1 MNLQELQTMA
11 AGIKNETRVGGN
23 TAERVGKAFECVAD
37 VIQQGVDEATI
48 KLDDLNVF
56 PTIPQEAINFVKNN
70 GKKAVLTVMDRD
82 FSVGVLSIFTDAQ
95 AQVLTEVFET
105 RLTLDSGR
113 FTKGHGYGGP
123 KKYWRNYG
131 IKQAYNGGAVKK
143 QEWTDWKDCED
154 DTASMLAKHS
164 KYLLEIFDGS
174 PNGEQRDLQAVVA
187 EINSLFTDEFK
198 RCLFTSFINETGTRM
213 LYYNSTARLSSNVK
227 DWKKVDTGTGG
238 AEAVILPFDGYVE
251 NATVTIGSA
260 LNSSIVWDKI
270 KKTFL
275 CLSGGKYYANWSGA
289 GKYGSETE
297 NGIVPNEGILFFHIT
312 KGEAYTWKDGNMVQL
327 SGSSEDVVNFTKQ
340 KIQEVVDTAKRIN
353 KGDKGE
359 RGEDGRIRLVNHG
372 TSDTTFALAPNIMH
386 VWGEV
391 ESLTLS
397 LAPNPEQ
404 NILAEYCFQ
413 FTSPSGKA
421 TEFQLQGVQW
431 VDEVVP
437 TILKGKTYQGS
448 VVNGVAILISN

>member
-1 MNLQELQTMA
+1 MNLQELQTAA

-56 PTIPQEAINFVKNN
+56 PTTPQEAINFVKNN
-70 GKKAVLTVMDRD
+70 GKKAVLTVMDRE
-82 FSVGVLSIFTDAQ
+82 FSVGVLSIFADAQ

-105 RLTLDSGR
+105 RLTLDGGR

-154 DTASMLAKHS
+154 DTATTIAKHS
-164 KYLLEIFDGS
+164 KYLLEIYDGS
-174 PNGEQRDLQAVVA
+174 PNGEQRDLQAVVG

-198 RCLFTSFINETGTRM
+198 RCLFASFIDETGERM
-213 LYYNSTARLSSNVK
+213 LYYNSAARLSSNVG
-227 DWKKVDTGTGG
+227 DWKKVGTGTEKT
-238 AEAVILPFDGYVE
+238 EAVILPFDGYAE
-251 NATVTIGSA
+251 NTTVTIGSA
-260 LNSSIVWDKI
+260 LNGSIVWDKT

-275 CLSGGKYYANWSGA
+275 CLSNDNYYASWGDA
-289 GKYGSETE
+289 EKYGSETE
-297 NGIVPNEGILFFHIT
+297 NGIVPSEGVLFFHIT

-327 SGSSEDVVNFTKQ
+327 SGSSEDVVNFAKQ
-340 KIQEVVDTAKRIN
+340 KIQEIVDTAKKMN

-372 TSDTTFALAPNIMH
+372 TADTTFALTPNTMH

-391 ESLTLS
+391 ENLSLS
-397 LAPNPEQ
+397 LAPNTEP
-404 NILAEYCFQ
+404 ILAEYSFQ
-413 FTSPSGKA
+413 FSAPTNKA
-421 TEFQLQGVQW
+421 TTFSISSVKWANGE
-431 VDEVVP
+431 VP
-437 TILKGKTYQGS
+437 TIKAGKLYQGS
-448 VVNGVAILISN
+448 IVNGVVIMLEA

>member
-1 MNLQELQTMA
+1 MNLQELQTAA

-56 PTIPQEAINFVKNN
+56 PTTPQEAINFVKNS
-70 GKKAVLTVMDRD
+70 GKKAILTVMDRE
-82 FSVGVLSIFTDAQ
+82 FSVGVLSIFADAQ

-113 FTKGHGYGGP
+113 FTKGHGYGSP
-123 KKYWRNYG
+123 KRYWRNYG

-143 QEWTDWKDCED
+143 QEWTDWSNCED

-164 KYLLEIFDGS
+164 KYLLEIYDGS
-174 PNGEQRDLQAVVA
+174 PNGEQRDLQDVVV

-198 RCLFTSFINETGTRM
+198 RCLFASFVNETGTRM

-227 DWKKVDTGTGG
+227 DWKKVGTGTGG

-251 NATVTIGSA
+251 NATVTIGSG
-260 LNSSIVWDKI
+260 LNGSIVWDKI

-297 NGIVPNEGILFFHIT
+297 NGIVPNDGILFFHIT

-359 RGEDGRIRLVNHG
+359 RGEDGRIRLVHHG
-372 TSDTTFALAPNIMH
+372 TADTTFALTPNIMH

-391 ESLTLS
+391 ERLNLS
-397 LAPNPEQ
+397 LAPNTEPT
-404 NILAEYCFQ
+404 ILAEYCFQ
-413 FTSPSGKA
+413 FSSPANKA
-421 TEFQLQGVQW
+421 TEFQLQGVEW
-431 VDEVVP
+431 YEGVVP